1 MCGMQAVAVGLTWWL
16 LLGSRTQAF
25 GGWSA
30 VGFPCPLPQ
39 RTADSGKATLPCL
52 ERSGVGGVET
62 GRDTTLLA
70 LVLMEREKNQCLDL
84 ISSEAF

>member
-30 VGFPCPLPQ
+30 AGFPCPLPQ

-52 ERSGVGGVET
+52 ERSGVGGGVET

-70 LVLMEREKNQCLDL
+70 LVLMERKKKSMFGFD
-84 ISSEAF
+84 FV